1 MSASQEW
8 GFNLSSKMT
17 ASSYSFK
24 ILKMDPI
31 TQFAARRHILQEGNS
46 FHLDSFWVKLLEEKN
61 SYKCES
67 WMFPALPHFRHSC
80 RKLCVVS
87 LPWVTPDP
95 AAALMSLALLAVG
108 APSEFS
114 WPLTLQLVCLWI
126 VPDSWIMFNFYSFF
140 KLSPVCVFS
149 RNSLCPGAHNHTTS
163 NRFS

>member
-1 MSASQEW
+1 MRLQSQLKNDCIQLQFQNIKNGSHHTICSTEAYFA
-8 GFNLSSKMT
+8 GREQLS
-17 ASSYSFK
+17 
-24 ILKMDPI
+24 L
-31 TQFAARRHILQEGNS
+31 RRFLSEIIRR
-46 FHLDSFWVKLLEEKN
+46 KN

-126 VPDSWIMFNFYSFF
+126 VPDSWIKFNFYSFF